1 MAAVQLLLGLLKA
14 GIEIGGATA
23 NDNNEID
30 LYSKVSAGDVPGLCT
45 FQFVGGTQK
54 EEPHTLNG
62 GVTIS
67 CYNSAD
73 GGSFDYLQ
81 IYKFENMGSGGEN
94 KISDPHIGD
103 FTVSF
108 SGSSPF
114 VQEPLEG
121 NAILDSPWYVTKSGT
136 DTFSTVGLSDL
147 ALEPILMDNC
157 AGDPVDVVIGN
168 YEYSSDKD
176 YADQEIIY
184 TIVVP
189 ALDAEGVCPG

>member
-67 CYNSAD
+67 SD

-121 NAILDSPWYVTKSGT
+121 NVILDSPWYVTQSGT